1 MPYETEIHS
10 PTSSTIGSLLSELR
24 DESSTLLRQEI
35 ALAKA
40 ELNEKAARVGKG
52 ALDIAAGGA
61 LAYAGLIVLLIGI
74 SMLLTRALAGLGVSP
89 ENAMWLGPVIVG
101 LVVVTVGAILL
112 MKAKALMSADKLFPR
127 QTVESL
133 KDDKRWVQDKLSHNR
148 P

>member
-1 MPYETEIHS
+1 MHYETETHP

-40 ELNEKAARVGKG
+40 ELNEKASRVGKG

-61 LAYAGLIVLLIGI
+61 IAYAGLIVLLIGV
-74 SMLLTRALAGLGVSP
+74 SMLITRALAGLGVSA

-101 LVVVTVGAILL
+101 LVVVTIGAILL

-127 QTVESL
+127 QTVDSL
-133 KDDKRWVQDKLSHNR
+133 KDDKRWAQDKLSRNR

>member
-40 ELNEKAARVGKG
+40 ELNEKAARVGKS